1 MEYNKKG
8 PFIHLFQTPLG
19 YYFYDV
25 NTNQI
30 IKINNDIYT
39 ILQNYTEEC
48 KNNEQILK
56 LYEAGANYAQTECQF
71 RYCGT
76 AIPFLTVR
84 STAR

>member
-39 ILQNYTEEC
+39 ILQNYTEEEGADKILDYYRASKGAFLC
-48 KNNEQILK
+48 IQKNKRILHYGYIIK
-56 LYEAGANYAQTECQF
+56 QSL
-71 RYCGT
+71 
-76 AIPFLTVR
+76 
-84 STAR
+84 

>member
-30 IKINNDIYT
+30 IKINNDICRN
-39 ILQNYTEEC
+39 ISL
-48 KNNEQILK
+48 NEVSP
-56 LYEAGANYAQTECQF
+56 E
-71 RYCGT
+71 YC
-76 AIPFLTVR
+76 TVFWGN
-84 STAR
+84 

>member
-39 ILQNYTEEC
+39 ILQNY
-48 KNNEQILK
+48 LK
-56 LYEAGANYAQTECQF
+56 PIEF
-71 RYCGT
+71 KK
-76 AIPFLTVR
+76 
-84 STAR
+84 

>member
-1 MEYNKKG
+1 M
-8 PFIHLFQTPLG
+8 FQTPLG

-56 LYEAGANYAQTECQF
+56 LYEAGLLKTNRVQK
-71 RYCGT
+71 
-76 AIPFLTVR
+76 
-84 STAR
+84 